1 MTDLP
6 PLPTRPECWHFAM
19 DFLGDPEAPVIEEYV
34 AALERYAS
42 AAVLAEREAFTL
54 TWDRLMLEACE
65 CKMTHREVVQRFAEA
80 IRARTTGGAND

>member
-6 PLPTRPECWHFAM
+6 PLPLCAR
-19 DFLGDPEAPVIEEYV
+19 VVEYNAAKGYSFDAYTAEQMLAYARAAV
-34 AALERYAS
+34 A
-42 AAVLAEREAFTL
+42 AAVLAEREACAL

-80 IRARTTGGAND
+80 IRARTTGGAA